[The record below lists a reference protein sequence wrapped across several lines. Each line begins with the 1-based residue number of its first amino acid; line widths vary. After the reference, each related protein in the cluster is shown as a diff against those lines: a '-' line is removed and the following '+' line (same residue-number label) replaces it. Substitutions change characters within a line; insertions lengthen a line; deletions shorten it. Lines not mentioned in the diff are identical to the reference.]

1 MDSLLGYICVMAVTT
16 YLIRCTPLLFFRKR
30 IKNRYVQSFLYYVPY
45 AVLGSIDFSCYFY
58 RDRQHRFFMCGMRS
72 GSGVGLSRKKS
83 VDSGTSSFDCRVSD
97 DRYSW
102 LIKTRAS
109 IGCFFYTFS

>member
-45 AVLGSIDFSCYFY
+45 AVLGSMTFPAIFTATGSIASSCVGCGVAVVLAY
-58 RDRQHRFFMCGMRS
+58 RE
-72 GSGVGLSRKKS
+72 KS
-83 VDSGTSSFDCRVSD
+83 LLTVALASSIAAYLMIVI
-97 DRYSW
+97 
-102 LIKTRAS
+102 LV
-109 IGCFFYTFS
+109 